1 MGAGVS
7 VVEVVGAGRIVG
19 VDIFFPEDGGEV
31 TPDFGLS
38 VM

>member
-7 VVEVVGAGRIVG
+7 VAEVVGAGRTVG
-19 VDIFFPEDGGEV
+19 VDIFLPEDGGEV
-31 TPDFGLS
+31 TLDFGLS